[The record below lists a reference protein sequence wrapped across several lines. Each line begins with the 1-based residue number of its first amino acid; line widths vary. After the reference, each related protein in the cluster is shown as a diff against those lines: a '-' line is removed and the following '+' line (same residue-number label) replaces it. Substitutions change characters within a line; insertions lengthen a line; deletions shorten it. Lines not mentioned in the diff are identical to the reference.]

1 ALRAHRVEIH
11 ARDRVARRAHRGRP
25 HCAKCAPRRDG
36 PRARGRSHLRAQRP
50 RARGAARPRPG
61 RPGRGPR
68 GRARRARASVAA
80 VRAYVVNVMALLQ
93 ALIAFLTRS
102 LGRIVNAI
110 FGWAVTALFGRTDP
124 KQQVALS
131 VLVAAAAASPVLLVG
146 ILFPQ
151 EIAFILTLVPM

>member
-1 ALRAHRVEIH
+1 
-11 ARDRVARRAHRGRP
+11 
-25 HCAKCAPRRDG
+25 
-36 PRARGRSHLRAQRP
+36 
-50 RARGAARPRPG
+50 
-61 RPGRGPR
+61 
-68 GRARRARASVAA
+68 
-80 VRAYVVNVMALLQ
+80 VNVMALLQ

-151 EIAFILTLVPM
+151 EIAFILTLVPMARRAPASAVRIVWIVLALAVPVALGIASAFLLMFVTVPALRIASMVRRRRDQHMPLITDGPNLAYWRGRDLELAHYPGDLLV